1 MTKYTV
7 FWEPIN
13 DDWTISIEKSSVEV
27 KTDSDNNNDIEDS
40 MWEDSTMDY
49 IKDEWTKDNN
59 EDEQNNE
66 SDIEEKWD
74 LTWLNK
80 DERKVEEFT
89 EDLSDDLK
97 EIEDLINIWIDW
109 TSEWNDWENTNID
122 EKWKEWLEKAIKT
135 IKNMQSKIEKLELE
149 NAEYMKFG
157 QDAILDPEIVILKH
171 NYPKAKKWDQAA
183 LDKIKDLLKRDLW
196 LWLSDISKV
205 TLADSISWSLDTSEP
220 IWKMDWTLVF

>member
-1 MTKYTV
+1 MAKYTV

-27 KTDSDNNNDIEDS
+27 TTDSENNNDIEDS

-49 IKDEWTKDNN
+49 VKDEWTKDNN
-59 EDEQNNE
+59 EDEQDNE
-66 SDIEEKWD
+66 SDTEEKWD

-109 TSEWNDWENTNID
+109 TSEWNDWENNNID

-220 IWKMDWTLVF
+220 TWKMDWTLVF